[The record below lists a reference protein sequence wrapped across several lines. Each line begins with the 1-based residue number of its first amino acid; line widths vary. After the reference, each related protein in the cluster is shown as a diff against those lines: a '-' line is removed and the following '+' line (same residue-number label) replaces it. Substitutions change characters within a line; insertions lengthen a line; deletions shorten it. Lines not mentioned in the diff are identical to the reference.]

1 MGCVLLCAPEVDTK
15 SYANPLKEG
24 VHFFRVESPENALDI
39 IASVDEATW
48 QQMSDACR
56 TWYTDNASVEGSF
69 KVTMAA
75 VKEFSRKTGRVGS
88 ATTAALAQRG
98 GLKFE
103 TIFSLAKATE
113 QQNGEQTVH

>member
-1 MGCVLLCAPEVDTK
+1 MGCVLLCSPEVDTK

-24 VHFFRVESPENALDI
+24 VHFFRVESAESALDI
-39 IASVDEATW
+39 MSSIDEATW

-56 TWYTDNASVEGSF
+56 TWYNENASVEGSF

-75 VKEFSRKTGRVGS
+75 IKQFSRKTS
-88 ATTAALAQRG
+88 ASTSMPQNG

-103 TIFSLAKATE
+103 TLFSLARATN
-113 QQNGEQTVH
+113 QQNGDETVH